1 MKEKLAKAVKQ
12 LKEESKNICPKR
24 VTVLAGLFLFM
35 SAIVFASIFVNATQS
50 IAKLPPKLDV
60 FEDILKSKGQNLE
73 ALDGDKFAEICGR
86 DKELAFYFLRK
97 NFLAKDVQ
105 VTLYKVKSG
114 ENYWGIAKNFG
125 VNIDTIIGAN
135 PELKDLLA
143 RLDYELIVPTKCGVI
158 HQVTDNDETLDV
170 LAELYKTTVDEI
182 RQANNLKQGR
192 IKHGNVIF
200 IPGSKPV
207 YMHEDLKN
215 LYAKRS
221 MFRSP
226 LSGTYTSLF
235 GTRTHPVTGEKHG
248 HNAVDIR
255 ASIGTWVGAAADGT
269 VTYAGWLGNLGYT
282 VKIRHKDG
290 YETLYGHL
298 SKIHVK
304 PGDKVFSGKLIAK
317 TGNSGRTTGPHLHFA
332 MYRNGKSIDPMK
344 YLW

>member
-1 MKEKLAKAVKQ
+1 MKEKIEKAVQQ
-12 LKEESKNICPKR
+12 LKEQSKSICPKR
-24 VTVLAGLFLFM
+24 VAVLIGLFLFM
-35 SAIVFASIFVNATQS
+35 SSIVIASIFVNATQS
-50 IAKLPPKLDV
+50 VAHIPPKLDI

-73 ALDGDKFAEICGR
+73 ALDDDKFAEICSR

-97 NFLAKDVQ
+97 NLLAKDVQ
-105 VTLYKVKSG
+105 VTLYKVKQG
-114 ENYWGIAKNFG
+114 ENFWGIAKKFE

-135 PELKDLLA
+135 PELKNLLA
-143 RLDYELIVPTKCGVI
+143 RLDHEIIVPSKRGVI
-158 HQVTDNDETLDV
+158 HQVTDRAETIEV
-170 LAELYKTTVDEI
+170 LAELYKTTVDSI
-182 RQANNLKQGR
+182 REANNLKAGKLQY
-192 IKHGNVIF
+192 GNVIF
-200 IPGSKPV
+200 IPGAKPV

-215 LYAKRS
+215 LYSKRS

-255 ASIGTWVGAAADGT
+255 AKIGTWVGASADGT

-282 VKIRHKDG
+282 IKIRHKDG

-298 SKIHVK
+298 SKMYVK

-317 TGNSGRTTGPHLHFA
+317 SGNSGRTTGPHIHFA
-332 MYRNGKSIDPMK
+332 LFKNGRAIDPMK